1 MGAVTAPHVVLQ
13 SLSLRHVGVAVTIFV
28 PCVVSWSRSLHCVWF
43 CGPEHCAT
51 CGFAVPAIVLCVVL
65 QSRTLCHVWFCGPG
79 HCATCGFAVLD
90 IVPHGCCRCCLCATC
105 GFTVVVV
112 VPRVV
117 SRSWSLRHMWCRG
130 CHCCAVWV
138 SRLWPLHHVGVAVA
152 VFAPRVVLWSQSL
165 CCMWCCGCGRRT
177 ACGVAG
183 AIVVPRVVSQSLLPH
198 CSYHRTALYKNN
210 RGDLGSCL
218 SGVTSTTEVGEGVV
232 HHTGLSKGLE
242 RKCWLDTKDST

>member
-79 HCATCGFAVLD
+79 HCATCGFAVL
-90 IVPHGCCRCCLCATC
+90 
-105 GFTVVVV
+105 
-112 VPRVV
+112 
-117 SRSWSLRHMWCRG
+117 
-130 CHCCAVWV
+130 
-138 SRLWPLHHVGVAVA
+138 VAVA
-152 VFAPRVVLWSQSL
+152 VFAPRVVLWLQSL